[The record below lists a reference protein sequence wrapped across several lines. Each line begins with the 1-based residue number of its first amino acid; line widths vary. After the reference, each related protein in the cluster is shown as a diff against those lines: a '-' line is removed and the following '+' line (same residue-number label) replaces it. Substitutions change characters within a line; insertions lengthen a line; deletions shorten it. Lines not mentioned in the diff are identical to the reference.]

1 MKFLVERTCF
11 MLLAIADTISAME
24 LINKGIPP
32 FCRIIYETGLAHRDN
47 CNRFCLLL
55 SKT

>member
-32 FCRIIYETGLAHRDN
+32 FCRIIYETGCFMEIIVIVN
-47 CNRFCLLL
+47 FQ
-55 SKT
+55 